1 MSKVK
6 IQGNASG
13 TGVLTVTAPNT
24 STDRTITLP
33 DATGTLLNS
42 DGSGANLTG
51 LPNGSQLDHSGTKKI
66 EAVSTGAQIQNR
78 LEVIT
83 PNDSS
88 THLVQRLG
96 STDGSYG
103 YVDLELVSP
112 NSTAA
117 SLPRLDVQIGNSTVA
132 SFIRGGGIA
141 LGGTGAANTLDD
153 YEEGTH
159 TVTVTMG
166 TGTVALHSNHRTF
179 QYTKIGRVVHIS
191 GQVLIDSANS
201 EDGEFQMTLPFTV
214 GNGASFYSVGN
225 YRTYNVDTPN
235 DGVQAVVFAN
245 SNEAKCN
252 FAWSR
257 DAATPTNE
265 RATVNGF
272 YMIGLTYM
280 T

>member
-1 MSKVK
+1 MAKVK
-6 IQGNASG
+6 IQGHASG

-33 DATGTLLNS
+33 DSTGTLIADN
-42 DGSGANLTG
+42 GSGKVGIGVTS
-51 LPNGSQLDHSGTKKI
+51 P
-66 EAVSTGAQIQNR
+66 AVT
-78 LEVIT
+78 
-83 PNDSS
+83 
-88 THLVQRLG
+88 
-96 STDGSYG
+96 
-103 YVDLELVSP
+103 LELAGGGGAIRVPTGGELQFGGDANKIYGHASNNYLRFDT
-112 NSTAA
+112 NSTERMRVTDNGLTFNGDTA
-117 SLPRLDVQIGNSTVA
+117 
-132 SFIRGGGIA
+132 
-141 LGGTGAANTLDD
+141 AANALDD